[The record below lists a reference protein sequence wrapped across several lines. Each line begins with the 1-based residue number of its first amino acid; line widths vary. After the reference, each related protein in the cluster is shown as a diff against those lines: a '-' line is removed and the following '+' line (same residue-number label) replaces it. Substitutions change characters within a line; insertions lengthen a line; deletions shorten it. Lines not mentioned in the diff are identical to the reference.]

1 MFQGFLSRP
10 VHPPDGLLDLFRGA
24 GADEQAVLL
33 ADVLHEGLVKLI
45 PGGGE
50 AGGGHHAPQGGDR
63 HVGGPTP
70 DVHHHVALGLGDVHP
85 GPQGGGQ
92 RLLHQVDP
100 PGAGLEAG
108 LHHRPFRYLGDT
120 GGDADQ
126 QTGLQQPP
134 GGGLVEE
141 GSDHGLGDG
150 AVGDDALPQRP
161 HSQQVP
167 RGPAQH
173 LPGGLPHLEDGACAP
188 VHSHHRGL
196 LEQDAPAP
204 YGHQHGGGAQIH
216 GDIPG
221 KAPLYLLVHIHAPFL
236 AVCLMPKV

>member
-1 MFQGFLSRP
+1 M
-10 VHPPDGLLDLFRGA
+10 
-24 GADEQAVLL
+24 LL

-63 HVGGPTP
+63 HVGGPAP

-92 RLLHQVDP
+92 RLLYQVDP

-126 QTGLQQPP
+126 
-134 GGGLVEE
+134 
-141 GSDHGLGDG
+141 
-150 AVGDDALPQRP
+150 
-161 HSQQVP
+161 
-167 RGPAQH
+167 
-173 LPGGLPHLEDGACAP
+173 
-188 VHSHHRGL
+188 
-196 LEQDAPAP
+196 
-204 YGHQHGGGAQIH
+204 
-216 GDIPG
+216 
-221 KAPLYLLVHIHAPFL
+221 
-236 AVCLMPKV
+236 